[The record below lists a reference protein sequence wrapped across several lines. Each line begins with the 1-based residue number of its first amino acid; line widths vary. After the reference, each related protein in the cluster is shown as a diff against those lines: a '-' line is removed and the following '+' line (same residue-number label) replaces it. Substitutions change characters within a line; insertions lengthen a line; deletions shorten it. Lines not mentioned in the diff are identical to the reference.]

1 MSANNKQIISASNV
15 QKLYEDF
22 CVLKDIKLSIQEGEK
37 IGLVGPNGIGKTTLL
52 KILAGI
58 DQPTGG
64 EVFHAKDITIG
75 YIPQKFDD
83 FFDVSVEKFL
93 QVKQNEAAT
102 IFAKLDLSTNLLTR
116 LIKDLSGGERTKVGL
131 ARIMLAPQDL
141 LLLDEPTNNLDI
153 DALEVLEKFIEE
165 SDKTFVIISHD
176 REFLNQVIGR
186 VFEIDEYTRELHI
199 YEGNYSSYLEE
210 RIKRVEKQW
219 GEYADHIDEKK
230 HLEKVIDDKKR
241 HVERIEKEPPR
252 DNDKFLRNFKIE
264 HGQRS
269 LHKLAKHLQTRLAD
283 MEDVDKPKH
292 KLLVNLEFEIDQR
305 SGDRVFS
312 LKNVIKRLPE
322 FTIGPIDLDIQY
334 GEKVLITGKNGAGKT
349 TLLKMI
355 IRELVPDEGEIIV
368 GTNLNIGY
376 LPQHEDFLPDNSV
389 VDEFLRHVEIEEG
402 LARRSLSRFGLSADD
417 AYKKIKDISSGERSR
432 LILAILMS
440 KKANCLIL
448 DEPSNH
454 LDFEILE
461 ALEGALKEY
470 DGTLIVVSHDR
481 YFIEQI
487 SFDRKIN
494 ISKGQI

>member
-1 MSANNKQIISASNV
+1 MSTANKPSISASSVN
-15 QKLYEDF
+15 KFYEDF
-22 CVLKDIKLSIQEGEK
+22 CVLKDINLSVQEGEK
-37 IGLVGPNGIGKTTLL
+37 VCLVGPNGIGKTTLL
-52 KILAGI
+52 RILAGL
-58 DQPTGG
+58 DQQTSGNITY
-64 EVFHAKDITIG
+64 AKDISIG

-83 FFDVSVEKFL
+83 FFGVTVEKFL
-93 QVKQNEAAT
+93 NAKENEIAA
-102 IFAKLDLSTNLLTR
+102 IFTKLDLNTNLCTR

-141 LLLDEPTNNLDI
+141 LLLDEPTNNLDV
-153 DALEVLEKFIEE
+153 DALELLEKYVQE
-165 SDKTFVIISHD
+165 SNKTFIIISHD
-176 REFLNQVIGR
+176 REFLNRVINR

-219 GEYADHIDEKK
+219 GEYTDHIDEKK

-241 HVERIEKEPPR
+241 HAERIEKEPPR

-269 LHKLAKHLQTRLAD
+269 IHKLAKHLQTRLAD
-283 MEDVDKPKH
+283 MEDIDKPKH
-292 KLLVNLEFEIDQR
+292 KLLINLQFEIDQR
-305 SGDRVFS
+305 GGDRVFS
-312 LKNVIKRLPE
+312 LKNITKKLPE
-322 FTIGPIDLDIQY
+322 FTLGPIDLDIQY

-349 TLLKMI
+349 TLLKIM
-355 IRELVPDEGEIIV
+355 LGEILSDQGDV
-368 GTNLNIGY
+368 VRGTNLNIGY
-376 LPQHEDFLPDNSV
+376 LPQYEDFLADNSV

-417 AYKKIKDISSGERSR
+417 VHKKIKDVSSGERSR

-470 DGTLIVVSHDR
+470 EGTLIVVSHDR
-481 YFIEQI
+481 YFIEHLN
-487 SFDRKIN
+487 FDRKIN
-494 ISKGQI
+494 VVKGQI